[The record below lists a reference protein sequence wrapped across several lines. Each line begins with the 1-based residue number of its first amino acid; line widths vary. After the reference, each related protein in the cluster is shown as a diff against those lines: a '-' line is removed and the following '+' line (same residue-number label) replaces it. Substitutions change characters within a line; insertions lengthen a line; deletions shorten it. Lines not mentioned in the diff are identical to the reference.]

1 MKQETQEM
9 RKLMKVIENTIV
21 GDDSQDRSI
30 GIEGWGWRDG
40 VEGWGWGV
48 EGWGWRD
55 GDGGG

>member
-1 MKQETQEM
+1 M